1 MYGVAKTI
9 GLPAA
14 FVELR
19 HQGTHEPMPSLA
31 QLRPAAARALVW
43 IWDYYWKNLPGEE
56 QEDARGQPQPQPRGQ
71 GALGDHVAAGG
82 ERGKAARGEGEEEE
96 EAGQASMEYALK
108 ERMCRAALV
117 GYLQRQEGEVGEGAA
132 REGLLRQLERW
143 DEGLVMRVL
152 ADVGAVARDGG
163 MLLRAVKLSA
173 SLLGRDAGPAATG
186 KGGEG
191 RDEASLRLELARAR
205 EEAERRSALGKV
217 TGKRK
222 KGEEEGEGEEMEAQG
237 WFRWKGP
244 WEPKPIGVL

>member
-56 QEDARGQPQPQPRGQ
+56 EGEARGQPQPQTQTQSRG
-71 GALGDHVAAGG
+71 
-82 ERGKAARGEGEEEE
+82 RAARVEEEE
-96 EAGQASMEYALK
+96 EAGQAAMEDALK

-143 DEGLVMRVL
+143 DEGLVLRVL
-152 ADVGAVARDGG
+152 ADVGAAARDGG
-163 MLLRAVKLSA
+163 MLRRAVKLSS
-173 SLLGRDAGPAATG
+173 SLLGRDAGPAAA
-186 KGGEG
+186 GEVG
-191 RDEASLRLELARAR
+191 EERDEADLRQELARAR
-205 EEAERRSALGKV
+205 EEAERRSARGKV

-222 KGEEEGEGEEMEAQG
+222 KGEEEEGEGEEMEGQG

-244 WEPKPIGVL
+244 WVPKPIGIL

>member
-31 QLRPAAARALVW
+31 QLRPAAARALMW
-43 IWDYYWKNLPGEE
+43 IWDYYWKNLPGQEE
-56 QEDARGQPQPQPRGQ
+56 EEARQR
-71 GALGDHVAAGG
+71 GALGG
-82 ERGKAARGEGEEEE
+82 EGATTARGGRRKKGAMGEEEE
-96 EAGQASMEYALK
+96 EEEQAAGQAAMEDALK

-117 GYLQRQEGEVGEGAA
+117 GYLQRQEGEVGESAA

-143 DEGLVMRVL
+143 DEGLVMKVL
-152 ADVGAVARDGG
+152 TDVGAAARDGG

-173 SLLGRDAGPAATG
+173 SLLGWDVGPAVA
-186 KGGEG
+186 GEG
-191 RDEASLRLELARAR
+191 GDVRDEVELRRELTRAR
-205 EEAERRSALGKV
+205 EEAERRSARAKV

-222 KGEEEGEGEEMEAQG
+222 KGEEEDDGGEEGEGQG
-237 WFRWKGP
+237 WVRWKGP
-244 WEPKPIGVL
+244 WVPKPIGVL